1 MYQKWLEA
9 FHFVANEGSF
19 TGAANRLHVGQPTI
33 STHVKNL
40 EARFGVE
47 LFHRQGRSITLTST
61 GKSLYAI
68 THNLYG
74 HEQEAIA
81 YLTSAKAL
89 DVGELNLSAVGPHD
103 VIELLAEQKKHR
115 PGIEFSV
122 RLALIEEVL
131 ADIHDFRADIGVI
144 GRDCG
149 SETIHSMFYNRHRIL
164 VAVNQ
169 QHRLAARKQIQLS
182 DLEGEKMVMR
192 TKSSTTQEAF
202 DLAVEKVGIKIN
214 PVLQIESREGLREAI
229 IWGFGIGVISETE
242 YSPHSDLHALSVTDA
257 DMYTRAYLVCLKSR
271 RNRPLIQDFF
281 SLASKLAERSGYAA
295 KGP

>member
-19 TGAANRLHVGQPTI
+19 TSAANRLNVGQPTI

-47 LFHRQGRSITLTST
+47 LFHRQGRSIMLTST
-61 GKSLYAI
+61 GKALYAI
-68 THNLYG
+68 THNLFG

-81 YLTSAKAL
+81 YLASAKAL
-89 DVGELNLSAVGPHD
+89 DVGELNLSAVGPYD
-103 VIELLAEQKKHR
+103 VMELLAEQKMHR

-131 ADIHDFRADIGVI
+131 ADIHDFRADIGVV

-149 SETIHSMFYNRHRIL
+149 SDTIYSMFYNKHRIL
-164 VAVNQ
+164 VAVNR
-169 QHRLAARKQIQLS
+169 QHRLAAHKQISLR
-182 DLEGEKMVMR
+182 DLEGEQMVMR

-202 DLAVEKVGIKIN
+202 DLAIEKTDIKID

-229 IWGFGIGVISETE
+229 IRGFGIGVISETE

-257 DMYTRAYLVCLKSR
+257 DMYTRAFLVCLKSR
-271 RNRPLIQDFF
+271 RNRPLIQDFL
-281 SLASKLAERSGYAA
+281 SMASQNAEKSGYTAA
-295 KGP
+295 GP